1 MIFPHKSKLYLSCFS
16 CLFYAEKV
24 YKLYQAGKGVK
35 NTLKTNRK
43 QGKQSEITLSWLP

>member
-24 YKLYQAGKGVK
+24 YKLYQAGK